1 MSICLS
7 LIDCLFIYITVNS
20 KTEKKI
26 EFRGVNG
33 SDIVC
38 CYPDP
43 YPDICWNMDPYLDT
57 FLPNMDADV
66 VFNSDLQIRISI
78 RIRIFLKFRYPFQ
91 WPIIS
96 FLIGLLMQIKNPTK
110 LLETYYLLIRFALVG
125 SMSSVVSLSPSRSS
139 SFSSESSLD
148 EQLFDSLLPTPEIGV
163 TR

>member
-1 MSICLS
+1 
-7 LIDCLFIYITVNS
+7 
-20 KTEKKI
+20 
-26 EFRGVNG
+26 
-33 SDIVC
+33 
-38 CYPDP
+38 
-43 YPDICWNMDPYLDT
+43 MDPYLDS
-57 FLPNMDADV
+57 FLPDMDADV
-66 VFNSDLQIRISI
+66 VFNSDLQIQISI

-96 FLIGLLMQIKNPTK
+96 FLIGLWMQIKNPTK